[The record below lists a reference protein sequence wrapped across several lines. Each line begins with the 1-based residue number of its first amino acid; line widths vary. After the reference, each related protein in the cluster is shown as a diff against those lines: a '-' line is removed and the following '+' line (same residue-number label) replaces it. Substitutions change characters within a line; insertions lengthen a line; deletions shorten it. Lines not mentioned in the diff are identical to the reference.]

1 MRLSEVK
8 RWVQERKDDGV
19 MINICLTEEV
29 VKRLEETEDGQKL
42 LSEFHVSL
50 QELTAIADRITN
62 FLIEHHNQQM
72 V

>member
-1 MRLSEVK
+1 
-8 RWVQERKDDGV
+8 

>member
-1 MRLSEVK
+1 MN
-8 RWVQERKDDGV
+8 RKDDGG

-50 QELTAIADRITN
+50 QELTAIADRIDKY
-62 FLIEHHNQQM
+62 ISQWKE
-72 V
+72 

>member
-1 MRLSEVK
+1 
-8 RWVQERKDDGV
+8 

-50 QELTAIADRITN
+50 QELTAIADRIDKYVYLRLHT
-62 FLIEHHNQQM
+62 M
-72 V
+72 GGVVRP

>member
-1 MRLSEVK
+1 
-8 RWVQERKDDGV
+8 

-50 QELTAIADRITN
+50 SELNEIADRIEKYVSQEVVEISQIY
-62 FLIEHHNQQM
+62 L
-72 V
+72 